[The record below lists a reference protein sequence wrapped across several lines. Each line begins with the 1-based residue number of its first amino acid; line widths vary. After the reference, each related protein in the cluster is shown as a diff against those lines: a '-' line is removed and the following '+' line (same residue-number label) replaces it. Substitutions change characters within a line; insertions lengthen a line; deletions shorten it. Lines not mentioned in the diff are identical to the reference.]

1 MAELSGQGPI
11 ALPQATSVATTD
23 AVVTLGLRAR
33 DASGN
38 EYMYVS
44 FSETLT
50 AGQWVCV
57 ANGVASR
64 LATASR
70 GPVGIVCTSVTSQD
84 NGWIMVYGVYDTAQ
98 INATT
103 GTSEATSIYVLGA
116 PAGATTE
123 AAAEVSS
130 LSSLATNRIF
140 GAWPRAAASTA
151 TTLSSSAHS
160 GITIQVQLNYPFV
173 LGESVT
179 DNSTVGSSA

>member
-1 MAELSGQGPI
+1 MAELSAQGGI
-11 ALPQATSVATTD
+11 AQPQATSVATTD
-23 AVVTLGLRAR
+23 ALIATGSRAR
-33 DASGN
+33 DISGN

-50 AGQWVCV
+50 AGQWVCI
-57 ANGVASR
+57 AAGVASR

-70 GPVGIVCTSVTSQD
+70 GPVGIVQASVTSAE
-84 NGWIMVYGVYDTAQ
+84 NGWVMIYGVYDTAQ
-98 INATT
+98 IAQTT
-103 GTSEATSIYVLGA
+103 GTSEATSVYVLGA

-173 LGESVT
+173 LGETVNT
-179 DNSTVGSSA
+179 DTTVGSSA